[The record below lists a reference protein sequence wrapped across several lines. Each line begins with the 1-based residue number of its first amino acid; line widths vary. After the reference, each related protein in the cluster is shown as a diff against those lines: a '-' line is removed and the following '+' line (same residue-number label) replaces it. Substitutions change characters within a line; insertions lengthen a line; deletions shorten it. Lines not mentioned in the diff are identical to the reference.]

1 MVNDLIKVWAIHL
14 ILRVQ
19 VHVGVFNRK
28 EAFTV
33 TDKLKKTNML
43 LAKISIII
51 STLSIDKVKPS
62 KDPYRS
68 FKS

>member
-1 MVNDLIKVWAIHL
+1 M
-14 ILRVQ
+14 ILGVQ
-19 VHVGVFNRK
+19 VNVGVFNRK
-28 EAFTV
+28 EAFLEIITV

-51 STLSIDKVKPS
+51 SPLSIDTVRPS
-62 KDPYRS
+62 KDPYPS

>member
-14 ILRVQ
+14 ILGVQ

-43 LAKISIII
+43 LAKMSIII
-51 STLSIDKVKPS
+51 STLSIDKARPS
-62 KDPYRS
+62 KDPYS
-68 FKS
+68 SSKS